1 MLVIGLTGGI
11 GTGKSE
17 ASRILTE
24 FGAIVVDADRVGH
37 EAYRPRSQAWREVV
51 DAFGEGIL
59 LPNGEIDR
67 KSLGTVVFSDP
78 KARTTLNS
86 IMHPRMTDMIR
97 ERIEGLRTGGVEVVV
112 VEAALL
118 MEAGWDSLVDEV
130 WVTCSPEEQVFER
143 LQRRNGLTGEEIRD
157 RIGSQ
162 LPLEE
167 RVRHADVL
175 VMNSGNVDELR
186 EELESLWS
194 ARVKGKVR

>member
-17 ASRILTE
+17 ASRILKE
-24 FGAIVVDADRVGH
+24 FGASVIDADRVGH

-51 DAFGEGIL
+51 EAFGEGIL

-67 KSLGTVVFSDP
+67 KSLGSVVFSDP
-78 KARTTLNS
+78 KARIRLNS

-97 ERIEGLRTGGVEVVV
+97 ERIEGLRSRGAEVVV

-130 WVTCSPEEQVFER
+130 WVTCSPEEQVLER
-143 LQRRNGLTGEEIRD
+143 LQRRNGLTGEEIRA

-186 EELESLWS
+186 EELESLWT
-194 ARVKGKVR
+194 ARVRG